1 MNDEL
6 KRDLGTAAASFA
18 AAAKQMISTGR
29 HTQLEFWRNTETEIL
44 SQFQDILVKH
54 KDKHSLEELIFFSL
68 ILGQV
73 AQQTMDDLHKF
84 EKENED
90 KL

>member
-6 KRDLGTAAASFA
+6 KRDLGTAAAGLA

-54 KDKHSLEELIFFSL
+54 KDSHSIEELIFFSL

-73 AQQTMDDLHKF
+73 AQQTMSDLYKF
-84 EKENED
+84 EKESKD